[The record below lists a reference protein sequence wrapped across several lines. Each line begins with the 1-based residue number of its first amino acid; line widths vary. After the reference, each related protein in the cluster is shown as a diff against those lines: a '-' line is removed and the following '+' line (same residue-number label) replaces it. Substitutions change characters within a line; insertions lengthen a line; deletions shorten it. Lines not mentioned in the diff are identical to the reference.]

1 MLTVLPL
8 GKDLVQ
14 KLKKFGLLR
23 KFEKQI
29 KLLVF
34 NPMYPSLN
42 LELLEPR
49 SRGIYSIRI
58 DQKYRALLKFLP
70 DRETVEIIAITNHY
84 K

>member
-8 GKDLVQ
+8 GEDLSL
-14 KLKKFGLLR
+14 KLKKLGLLK

-34 NPMYPSLN
+34 NPRYPSLH
-42 LELLEPR
+42 LELLEPKN
-49 SRGIYSIRI
+49 RGIYSIRI
-58 DQKYRALLKFLP
+58 DQKYRALLKILP
-70 DRETVEIIAITNHY
+70 DSETIEIIAITNHY

>member
-8 GKDLVQ
+8 GEDLVL
-14 KLKKFGLLR
+14 KLKKFGLVK
-23 KFEKQI
+23 KFEKQT

-34 NPMYPSLN
+34 NPRYPSLN

-49 SRGIYSIRI
+49 SRGFYSIRI

-70 DRETVEIIAITNHY
+70 DRETIEIIAITNHY